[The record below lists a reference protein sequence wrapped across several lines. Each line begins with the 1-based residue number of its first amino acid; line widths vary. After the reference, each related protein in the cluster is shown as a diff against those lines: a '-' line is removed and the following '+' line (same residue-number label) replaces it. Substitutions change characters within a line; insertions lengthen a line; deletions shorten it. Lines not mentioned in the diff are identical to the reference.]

1 MGILESTSDNL
12 VEAMDYFKRAV
23 AIRTEAG
30 DAAAA
35 LLANSYLCMSRVYF
49 LWCQYEAAFNVLGQ
63 SEALFFRTAGA
74 DAHFMA
80 QYVPNLVMRSLSFS
94 YISDEYSV
102 HYAYGNNEFAQKRW
116 LAAKRSYEAS
126 LRVGLSKAPI
136 HPITAAAYYSLG
148 CVEFELK
155 NNDNAK

>member
-12 VEAMDYFKRAV
+12 VEAMDYLKRAV

-35 LLANSYLCMSRVYF
+35 LLANSYLCMSRVHY
-49 LWCQYEAAFNVLGQ
+49 LWGEYETAFNVLGQ

-80 QYVPNLVMRSLSFS
+80 QYGPILSCTPYHSVSSLT
-94 YISDEYSV
+94 
-102 HYAYGNNEFAQKRW
+102 N
-116 LAAKRSYEAS
+116 
-126 LRVGLSKAPI
+126 
-136 HPITAAAYYSLG
+136 
-148 CVEFELK
+148 
-155 NNDNAK
+155 